1 MSALHALLDRAIDAC
16 GVREGPAL
24 IAVCLLLLLGYALGV
39 FED

>member
-24 IAVCLLLLLGYALGV
+24 IAFCLLLLLGYALGV